1 VRSAALA
8 IGLFLYTLAG
18 AAPAD
23 EPPPAPIPSP
33 LSLEAAL
40 SLMRE
45 RGFDL
50 LAAESSVRAA
60 EGDAR
65 AAAAFS
71 NPLVSGGGGHT
82 FHYDPGLCDRAG
94 CSATQWT
101 AGLSD
106 QGLLADLLI
115 GKRKLRSQVAEGALA
130 ATRLERNDA
139 LRTLGALVEQAW
151 VGSVVAG
158 ALLRTADEG
167 AQAAAKTAEL
177 VDLRWHAGD
186 VSEADAARAE
196 TAKLESDQAMDAARE
211 QVAQAKA
218 SLGFLLGDRSGTPTF
233 EVDPQL
239 PPCVAPADLR
249 DATAAE
255 LLDRAR
261 AQRQDL
267 AAANAAV
274 ASAELGVAL
283 AKRSRIPDV
292 ALVGAFQREG
302 TGNSAIQPPTASL
315 GLSVPLPLFY
325 RGDGEVAKAE
335 ANLGAQRIARAR
347 LDAQL
352 AQDVAQSLA
361 AWQSAQS
368 RVSRMESTTLSRAR
382 RAFDLV
388 DYQYRRGAASLLE
401 LLDAQRTFV
410 STQAEYQQNVGD
422 WWLALYQLEAA
433 TGKEPHS

>member
-8 IGLFLYTLAG
+8 IALFLCALAG

-33 LSLEAAL
+33 LSLGTAL

-65 AAAAFS
+65 AAAAFP

-151 VGSVVAG
+151 VDSVVAG

-239 PPCVAPADLR
+239 PPCVAPADLH
-249 DATAAE
+249 DATPAE

-267 AAANAAV
+267 AAANATV

-283 AKRSRIPDV
+283 AKRSRVPDI

-325 RGDGEVAKAE
+325 RGDGEVGKAE
-335 ANLGAQRIARAR
+335 ANLDAQRIARAR

-433 TGKEPHS
+433 IGKEPHS